1 MSKRGVKNIVLL
13 LLFTIYIWIQ
23 RLIISGS
30 LNQVSILEKFIR
42 YPEYINVA
50 FLIIFLALAIWLLGY
65 RKYKDCFDS
74 KNIMRTTLVY
84 ILVTFILMYALGLAV
99 GFNKNAYSRNIVTL
113 FHNICTP
120 ILTIILVEF
129 IRYVTIWANKD
140 KKIWIILYTILL
152 TIFEVSCNIYKVPDY
167 NLKEIFSLCA
177 TIIIPISIKNAV
189 MSYLCYYVGYKV
201 PIVYRLIMDIYLF
214 IIPIVPVT
222 GDYIDSMILIA
233 LPSIIYINSFSHIS
247 ERSKEEEYLFENEKF
262 SFWDVPIVLLIIVLA
277 ALVSGLFPHYMIG
290 VGSDSMS
297 PKIKKGDAVILEKVK
312 DPDKLKE
319 KDIIAYYN
327 SDRNK
332 VIIHRITEIS
342 TADGERV
349 FVTKGDAN
357 NAADSNVVVV
367 SQIRG
372 VVKVKIPYIAYPT
385 VWISEY
391 LSK

>member
-1 MSKRGVKNIVLL
+1 MSKRGVKNIILT
-13 LLFTIYIWIQ
+13 LLFAIYIWVQ

-30 LNQVSILEKFIR
+30 MNKVSILSKFVR

-50 FLIIFLALAIWLLGY
+50 FLILFIALAYAFLGF
-65 RKYKDCFDS
+65 RKYKECYDS
-74 KNIMRTTLVY
+74 KNIMKNTLIY
-84 ILVTFILMYALGLAV
+84 ILVTFIVMYALGLAV

-120 ILTIILVEF
+120 ILTILLVEF
-129 IRYVTIWANKD
+129 IRYIVIWANKD
-140 KKIWIILYTILL
+140 KKVWVVIYTILFTL
-152 TIFEVSCNIYKVPDY
+152 FEISCNIYKTPDY
-167 NLKEIFSLCA
+167 TLEGIFSIIA
-177 TIIIPISIKNAV
+177 TIIIPISIKNGV
-189 MSYLCYYVGYKV
+189 MSYLCYQVGYKV

-233 LPSIIYINSFSHIS
+233 LPSLIYINAFSQIS
-247 ERSKEEEYLFENEKF
+247 ERSKETEYLFENEKF
-262 SFWDVPIVLLIIVLA
+262 SLWDVPIVLVIVVLA

-290 VGSDSMS
+290 VGSDSMN

-312 DPDKLKE
+312 DPKKLKE

-332 VIIHRITEIS
+332 VIIHRITEVT
-342 TADGERV
+342 TADGETV

-357 NAADSNVVVV
+357 NAADSNVVVM
-367 SQIRG
+367 SQVRG
-372 VVKVKIPYIAYPT
+372 IVRAKIPYIAYPT

-391 LSK
+391 FSK